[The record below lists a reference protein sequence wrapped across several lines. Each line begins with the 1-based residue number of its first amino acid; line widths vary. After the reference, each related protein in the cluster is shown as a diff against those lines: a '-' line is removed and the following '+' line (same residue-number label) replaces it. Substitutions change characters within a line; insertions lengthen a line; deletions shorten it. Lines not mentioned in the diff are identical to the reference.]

1 MAEVLSSFN
10 SSSKQNWAKS
20 ASQDSRGNIREEKW
34 REEKRREAQ
43 QMHTSGAKFG
53 GPFLMGL
60 TASIS
65 SEGRE
70 PQVPNL
76 VDPF

>member
-1 MAEVLSSFN
+1 VGTSEKRS
-10 SSSKQNWAKS
+10 
-20 ASQDSRGNIREEKW
+20 EEKR